1 MADIQDITTQLADLM
16 DEYKLEKAKISG
28 DGWRVAFNRKATQRV
43 TQVSAGVSPVQNEAE
58 TPFEE
63 PEALDLVPISK
74 GTPINSPMTGIFY
87 ASPSP
92 TSPAFVKEGESV
104 QAGDVVGLIE
114 AMKVFNE
121 IHSPISGVVS
131 KMAAESGQL
140 VNPGDPLIY
149 IS

>member
-16 DEYKLEKAKISG
+16 DEYKLEKARLSG
-28 DGWRVAFNRKATQRV
+28 DGWKVAFNRNRTEKTARV
-43 TQVSAGVSPVQNEAE
+43 AAPAPHPNMGEE
-58 TPFEE
+58 TYDE
-63 PEALDLVPISK
+63 PEAVEQAPASI

-92 TSPAFVKEGESV
+92 TSPAFVKEGENV

-121 IHSPISGVVS
+121 IHSPISGTVS